1 LSSVRTSPTYV
12 DPAGHIIPSVNI
24 VEPERQEINTK
35 TFTLPA
41 FPYKAD
47 DSATPTEALT
57 SPRSTE
63 FAMAPLNPSAEV
75 ESADSFGLMSPTSTE
90 FASSPFD
97 RSALLA
103 QLGMGSMQHH
113 DQLPLRTRSNNP
125 QSKSRSLATPS
136 GKMLRGKISSPSIR
150 EQQELQRLQADIEMK
165 LHIEQQQNHQRQ
177 HHHQPLLPKPAGAP
191 QPTLGGFGDA
201 LMSPR
206 ATEFTENPFA
216 IALAPSTATTITEE
230 QKPTALDPRSPA
242 HKGVSP
248 ITRNIGDVL
257 WPVWLA
263 ASAASQVSTLMTE
276 KTSVG
281 TPAAAL
287 LDSLEI
293 EVQDES
299 MSSLQSHSLGDSR
312 FVFPTSPSYTTFAV
326 SLSFFAL
333 AVPREGVV
341 FLSGVVWLHLLCSP
355 MFCPGNAQ
363 NHMKVRDGY
372 TAGILFFPFLSV
384 SYSRCSREQAWRVSE
399 GFESMWRL

>member
-1 LSSVRTSPTYV
+1 MLQNFIMQLQEFRSSLARGGLLPENRGLSPITPASALSEWRSPFSARSTETGPLSAALSVGSASLNRPIPDAESLPALSPGPSSAPSGLPWPNDQSTPSQRSRALSSVRTSPTYI

-35 TFTLPA
+35 IFTLPA

-75 ESADSFGLMSPTSTE
+75 DSADSFGLMSPTSTE

-113 DQLPLRTRSNNP
+113 DQVPLRTRSNNP
-125 QSKSRSLATPS
+125 QSKPRSLATPS
-136 GKMLRGKISSPSIR
+136 GKMLRGKVSSPSIR
-150 EQQELQRLQADIEMK
+150 EQQELQRLQADIEKK
-165 LHIEQQQNHQRQ
+165 LHIEQQQNHQHQ

-191 QPTLGGFGDA
+191 QTKMEGFGDA

-216 IALAPSTATTITEE
+216 IALAPPTATTIPEE

-257 WPVWLA
+257 
-263 ASAASQVSTLMTE
+263 
-276 KTSVG
+276 
-281 TPAAAL
+281 
-287 LDSLEI
+287 
-293 EVQDES
+293 
-299 MSSLQSHSLGDSR
+299 
-312 FVFPTSPSYTTFAV
+312 
-326 SLSFFAL
+326 
-333 AVPREGVV
+333 
-341 FLSGVVWLHLLCSP
+341 
-355 MFCPGNAQ
+355 
-363 NHMKVRDGY
+363 
-372 TAGILFFPFLSV
+372 
-384 SYSRCSREQAWRVSE
+384 
-399 GFESMWRL
+399 